1 MRSHARNCGTCLP
14 ILASRKLRL
23 DTDRSVPSWA
33 TQLGVGG
40 GVRKRQTERGG
51 SKGGKEI
58 ETDRALGDGVGWGK
72 KWQGR
77 GYEEV

>member
-1 MRSHARNCGTCLP
+1 MLVLTSVSTEPFPSSFSISFKIVNFFFKMRSHARNCGTCLP

-40 GVRKRQTERGG
+40 WSQE
-51 SKGGKEI
+51 
-58 ETDRALGDGVGWGK
+58 ETDRE
-72 KWQGR
+72 R
-77 GYEEV
+77 RE